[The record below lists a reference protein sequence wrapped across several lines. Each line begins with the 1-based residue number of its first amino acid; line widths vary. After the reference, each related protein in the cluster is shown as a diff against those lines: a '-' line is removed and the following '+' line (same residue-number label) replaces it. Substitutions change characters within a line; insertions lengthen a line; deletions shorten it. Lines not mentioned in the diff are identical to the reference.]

1 MNERPQFPTALTIYL
16 ALLAILMLL
25 RSASA
30 RAGDLEDSAQHLSD
44 SAFSLLRSIDS
55 SKPGGADALGVVASF
70 AGDAQTF
77 SGDLNK
83 GDRRAAS
90 AAMTSMLADS
100 AAVDGAINKNPDAFD
115 RSAWKSLKDELAS
128 LERRVPPGK
137 AAADVGSSKDSRGV
151 VRAPSSEGVPDHGQ
165 PKVEISSRVYED
177 GGVHIKGYLAGYDLR
192 SAGIYD
198 GDRQLSAI
206 QLSPNAGGQ
215 RVNFDLALEQA
226 TSTETIRVT
235 DSYGRTAEARVAPQI
250 VAGAPREGSRE
261 KMIDL
266 GHIEMDGPS
275 SGSSLPPVIA
285 SAPVGAPSGGTSTT
299 EIPSRS
305 PSKRHMHEHSTL
317 APLSGVQ
324 ISILG
329 VMQSPSNPDAYQVVG
344 QISGEGVK
352 RAGIYVDGKLVKPIP
367 ISADGFT
374 AFDVIFD
381 LLGRDAT
388 IRVYGNGTNYQ
399 EASIDLSTAG
409 SGTVYGTNPPVAP
422 YGYPVNPYAARNP
435 YGSPYGA
442 PYAGAPYGYGAPPN
456 GYPPNGY
463 PPNGYP
469 PNGYPPNGYPPP
481 SKPWWQKIF

>member
-1 MNERPQFPTALTIYL
+1 MIYL
-16 ALLAILMLL
+16 AVLAVLMMF

-30 RAGDLEDSAQHLSD
+30 YAGDLEDCAQHLSD
-44 SAFSLLRSIDS
+44 GAFSLLRSIDTS
-55 SKPGGADALGVVASF
+55 RPGGADALSAIASF

-77 SGDLNK
+77 SGALGK
-83 GDRRAAS
+83 EDRRAAS
-90 AAMTSMLADS
+90 VAMAAMLSDRASVES
-100 AAVDGAINKNPDAFD
+100 AVQKNPGTLDS
-115 RSAWKSLKDELAS
+115 SAWNSLKDQLAS

-137 AAADVGSSKDSRGV
+137 ETAGAGTPHKAPRGV
-151 VRAPSSEGVPDHGQ
+151 VPVPSTEPDLDHGR
-165 PKVEISSRVYED
+165 PKVEIGSRVYED
-177 GGVHIKGYLAGYDLR
+177 GGVHIKGYIAGFDLK

-206 QLSPNAGGQ
+206 QLSPTTEGQ

-226 TSTETIRVT
+226 TPTETIRVT
-235 DSYGRTAEARVAPQI
+235 DALGRSAEARVAPQA
-250 VAGAPREGSRE
+250 VAGAPREGSHE

-266 GHIEMDGPS
+266 GNIRMDGPS
-275 SGSSLPPVIA
+275 SESSLPPVIA
-285 SAPVGAPSGGTSTT
+285 SVPVTRSGGTSTT

-324 ISILG
+324 INILG
-329 VMQSPSNPDAYQVVG
+329 VMQTPSNPEAYQVVG
-344 QISGEGVK
+344 QISGEGIK
-352 RAGIYVDGKLVKPIP
+352 RAGIYVDGKLVKPVP

-374 AFDVIFD
+374 SFDVIFD

-399 EASIDLSTAG
+399 EASIDLNSAG
-409 SGTVYGTNPPVAP
+409 TGTEYGTNPPVAP
-422 YGYPVNPYAARNP
+422 YAYPVNPYAARNP
-435 YGSPYGA
+435 YGYSPYGA
-442 PYAGAPYGYGAPPN
+442 PYGSNPYGYG
-456 GYPPNGY
+456 GY

-481 SKPWWQKIF
+481 KKPWWQKIF